1 MKGATE
7 PELAKA
13 VRHSMVVIDAQKHK
27 LDYKQ
32 SEIDNDIAT
41 LKKKYQG
48 TTDSNGHYHEGASTL
63 ISRAKSETSV
73 LKRKGSPT
81 INEVKETYTDK
92 DGKIKIRTQKS
103 TKMAEVKDARE
114 LSSGTPQEEAYAKYA
129 NSMKSLANQARRE
142 MVNTGKI
149 AYSASPKATYQ
160 SEVDSLIGKLNVA
173 LMNAPRERQA
183 QTIANAEVQSKKRD
197 NPDMTKAEIKKA
209 SQQALSKARN
219 SVGAKRTSIDITD
232 KEWEAIQA
240 ARTS

>member
-1 MKGATE
+1 M
-7 PELAKA
+7 
-13 VRHSMVVIDAQKHK
+13 
-27 LDYKQ
+27 
-32 SEIDNDIAT
+32 
-41 LKKKYQG
+41 KKKYQG

-81 INEVKETYTDK
+81 INEDGSLSYKEVKETYTDK

-149 AYSASPKATYQ
+149 AYSASAKATYQ
-160 SEVDSLIGKLNVA
+160 SEVDSL
-173 LMNAPRERQA
+173 
-183 QTIANAEVQSKKRD
+183 
-197 NPDMTKAEIKKA
+197 
-209 SQQALSKARN
+209 
-219 SVGAKRTSIDITD
+219 
-232 KEWEAIQA
+232 WEN
-240 ARTS
+240 